1 MAGSS
6 KWSHWLE
13 TTELR
18 KKKRSTSSNQSLQ
31 NSVSERG
38 QPWSSKYTVSLHSP
52 DTSLGT
58 GPNKVAGDCVLSLSM
73 WGQYGLI
80 RVYDF
85 KISCDAVGFI
95 TWLHEKRI
103 IWDILIKQLSE
114 QKEKK
119 NVGLREVILFV
130 DSNLRRYRKNL
141 WLMKFSRV
149 PKRDGEAATPWTS
162 LRHEEVLTVSA
173 SEATPLSKCK

>member
-18 KKKRSTSSNQSLQ
+18 KKRSTSSNQSLQ
-31 NSVSERG
+31 NSVSEHG

-58 GPNKVAGDCVLSLSM
+58 RPNKVAGDCVLSLSM

-119 NVGLREVILFV
+119 CGATRSNPICRQQPAPIQKEPVIDEVFQSTWERRGSCDTLNISSAWRGSHSVGFWS
-130 DSNLRRYRKNL
+130 D
-141 WLMKFSRV
+141 
-149 PKRDGEAATPWTS
+149 
-162 LRHEEVLTVSA
+162 A
-173 SEATPLSKCK
+173 SVEM